1 MKGDKAMKKRII
13 FMTIVA
19 LMFGA
24 AVLPKAN
31 AQVFI
36 MGEEEEIG
44 SGRPSIAN
52 ADFPIVPTQNVTYDQ
67 QAYYY
72 SPPSAAAICWERKE
86 RKRNKASLLA
96 YLSIIAAFFTAL
108 TNISTSSSVLYNANE
123 ALTVPGMPNRDIT
136 GSAQ

>member
-1 MKGDKAMKKRII
+1 MKKRII

-67 QAYYY
+67 LAPLGEGMLLLTALGGCYLLGKK
-72 SPPSAAAICWERKE
+72 RKE
-86 RKRNKASLLA
+86 
-96 YLSIIAAFFTAL
+96 
-108 TNISTSSSVLYNANE
+108 E
-123 ALTVPGMPNRDIT
+123 E
-136 GSAQ
+136 